1 MANKVYITD
10 AQTKVKIPSGTRLLI
25 RRCCNA
31 VVENEDFPYPVEVS
45 VTLIDNEEIK
55 KLNEEYLNKAVPT
68 DVLSFPLYEDGN
80 FDDIPN
86 DTEIV
91 ALGDIVISIE
101 KAVEQADKYNHSLQR
116 EIGYL
121 MVHAMLH
128 LFGYNHE
135 EGGLPEVRMRE
146 KEETVL
152 KQLGLSRGFNYVL
165 E

>member
-10 AQTKVKIPSGTRLLI
+10 AQTKVKVPSGTRLLI

-31 VVENEDFPYPVEVS
+31 VVENENFPYSVEVS

-55 KLNEEYLNKAVPT
+55 KLNEEYLNKSYPT

-80 FDDIPN
+80 FDDIPK
-86 DTEIV
+86 DIEIV
-91 ALGDIVISIE
+91 PLGDIVISIE
-101 KAVEQADKYNHSLQR
+101 KAVEQAEKFNHSLQR
-116 EIGYL
+116 EVGYL

-135 EGGLPEVRMRE
+135 EGGLREVHMRE